1 MRTVV
6 AAQFALCAASRLL
19 ICTYYLAF
27 IGCMIT
33 FQIFFTAYVA
43 ACFLRITVDHAF
55 ACLLGA
61 KHPFVTAQADMI
73 VFDQA
78 WRLRFITLLDTA
90 KSRLTLLRIGT
101 ASVITFC
108 PAIGTNVSARL
119 RDLITE
125 LVGLA
130 TFAAAGIVTVYELAC
145 IIDTL
150 LIADTGRVT
159 NTGFVDTSFINTLL
173 VGAAIGASFGNARL
187 VFTNLLRSACIIT
200 FVCLPRR

>member
-1 MRTVV
+1 
-6 AAQFALCAASRLL
+6 
-19 ICTYYLAF
+19 
-27 IGCMIT
+27 
-33 FQIFFTAYVA
+33 
-43 ACFLRITVDHAF
+43 
-55 ACLLGA
+55 
-61 KHPFVTAQADMI
+61 MI

-90 KSRLTLLRIGT
+90 KSRLTLLIIGT

-125 LVGLA
+125 LTGFTTYGA
-130 TFAAAGIVTVYELAC
+130 ARRFAVNELAC
-145 IIDTL
+145 IIDTFL
-150 LIADTGRVT
+150 VTDTGRVT
-159 NTGFVDTSFINTLL
+159 NLGLIDTFFINTLL
-173 VGAAIGASFGNARL
+173 VGTAIGAFFGNARL